1 MWTLLPEL
9 NKSKHNT
16 DFHEKSEALVTTS
29 HLFGPS
35 VTITRVKLFKG
46 PYLNDVYKI
55 FWFFD
60 PLPPLVYIC
69 LIFLNPPSLADIIFG
84 LNPPSSGTSSPAYNT
99 SRLLCKKGKPG

>member
-1 MWTLLPEL
+1 M
-9 NKSKHNT
+9 KV
-16 DFHEKSEALVTTS
+16 EKNSDL
-29 HLFGPS
+29 
-35 VTITRVKLFKG
+35 G

-84 LNPPSSGTSSPAYNT
+84 LNPPLEWYQLSCLQY
-99 SRLLCKKGKPG
+99 